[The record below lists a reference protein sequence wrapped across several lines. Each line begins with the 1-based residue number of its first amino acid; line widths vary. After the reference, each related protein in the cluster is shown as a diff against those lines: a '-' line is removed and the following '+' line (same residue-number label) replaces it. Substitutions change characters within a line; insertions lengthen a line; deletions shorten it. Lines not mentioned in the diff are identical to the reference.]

1 MARYFGKIGYGID
14 VDQGGDVWKT
24 VITEREYYGDVTR
37 NYRRLQE
44 GEKINNDLTTSTQL
58 SIMSDTYANDHFS
71 AIRYAEWKGVRWK
84 VTSVSEAHP
93 RLILELGG
101 KYNGQTPS

>member
-1 MARYFGKIGYGID
+1 MARYFGKVGYGEN
-14 VDQGGDVWKT
+14 VDQGNGVWKL
-24 VITEREYYGDVTR
+24 VITERSYYGDVTR
-37 NYRRLQE
+37 NYRRSQE
-44 GEKINNDLTTSTQL
+44 EEKVNDNLRTSTQL
-58 SIMSDTYANDHFS
+58 SIVSDTYANDHFS

-101 KYNGQTPS
+101 VYNGPPPS

>member
-1 MARYFGKIGYGID
+1 MARYFGKVGYGEN
-14 VDQGGDVWKT
+14 VDQGNDVWKT

-37 NYRRLQE
+37 NYRRSQE
-44 GEKINNDLTTSTQL
+44 GEKVNDDLRTSTQL
-58 SIMSDTYANDHFS
+58 SILSDTYANDHIS
-71 AIRYAEWKGVRWK
+71 AIRYAEWRGVRWK

-101 KYNGQTPS
+101 VYNGATAE